1 MARRIPKRRRAVG
14 RQPRDEQQADRQ
26 PRVLDENEFQDLHRE
41 SRKVVRQPA
50 NVLFHPDGRIQINSD
65 AMEWLWPESPHTDE
79 SGEPTIPGPLRVRLF
94 ARWPRGGGRMAD
106 QLVVVAADRD
116 DPNALV
122 ASPVGRREVRWPVV
136 YVVRAARFM
145 RELGIYGHVRYEAE
159 KVFFKL
165 RDGRQA
171 RALQV
176 DLRKPV
182 EGRADDILEC
192 LREWKAQAEPG
203 KPVRRDEFLKQLAEV
218 ARRLGTVITR
228 RQLEDYVR
236 SHKSQI
242 RQLGIRFHLSG
253 KTTFREVTVEPQPQA
268 QTTEAQPVPHGGE
281 PGSPVG

>member
-1 MARRIPKRRRAVG
+1 MAKRIPRRPAVHG
-14 RQPRDEQQADRQ
+14 HRTQEHTDGQHPVVKEKEGFR
-26 PRVLDENEFQDLHRE
+26 DLHRE

-65 AMEWLWPESPHTDE
+65 AMEWLWPESPHRDR
-79 SGEPTIPGPLRVRLF
+79 SGEPTYPGPLRVRLF
-94 ARWPRGGGRMAD
+94 ARWPKEGGRTAD
-106 QLVVVAADRD
+106 RLVVVAADPD

-145 RELGIYGHVRYEAE
+145 RELGIYGHVRYEAA
-159 KVFFKL
+159 KVFFQL

-182 EGRADDILEC
+182 EGRLDDLLEC

-203 KPVRRDEFLKQLAEV
+203 KPVRRDEFLKQLGEV

-236 SHKSQI
+236 SHKNQI
-242 RQLGIRFHLSG
+242 RQLGIRFVLSG
-253 KTTFREVTVEPQPQA
+253 KTTFREVTVEPQS
-268 QTTEAQPVPHGGE
+268 QP
-281 PGSPVG
+281 S